1 MSYDEVLRRTLV
13 AMARRVGTLI
23 RVEELKRQAL
33 TASINRPLAEALL
46 KEIDNILKLMP
57 DFEQVIKD
65 AIEKASK
72 EGKPLLDTV
81 IDDAIKS
88 FVGVIPLALVGT
100 LDRMKRILVNT
111 NKIIDATNKIIEE
124 LSKEGIHLPRIE
136 VIESKDDVMSLSLAL
151 KTARQRLQT
160 IIEFLKE
167 LEKYGE
173 KIEV

>member
-1 MSYDEVLRRTLV
+1 MSYDEVLRRMLV
-13 AMARRVGTLI
+13 AMARRAGTLI

-33 TASINRPLAEALL
+33 TASVNRPLAEALL
-46 KEIDNILKLMP
+46 KEIDDILKLMP
-57 DFEQVIKD
+57 DFEQVIKG

-81 IDDAIKS
+81 IEDTIKS
-88 FVGVIPLALVGT
+88 LVGVIPLAFMGT
-100 LDRMKRILVNT
+100 LNRMKRVIANTNEIINTT
-111 NKIIDATNKIIEE
+111 NKIIDE
-124 LSKEGIHLPRIE
+124 LSKEGMHLPKIE
-136 VIESKDDVMSLSLAL
+136 IIESRDDVVSLSLAL

-173 KIEV
+173 GAEA